1 MLADGLGGPAAGHSP
16 PDRIDYNAD
25 DRALLIGKGRIEH
38 VSPAVYAY
46 EISGMPIVRK
56 WFNYRS
62 ARPRIRRGS
71 PLDDIRPDWD
81 SETTGDL
88 LDILNVLRLCVALE
102 PSQAACSTGSLL
114 ARSSTS
120 QTSPDP
126 ACCPV
131 PIAARR
137 PPRRHGPPDL
147 WQAQG

>member
-1 MLADGLGGPAAGHSP
+1 LADGLGGPTAGHSP
-16 PDRIDYNAD
+16 PDRIDYDAD

-38 VSPAVYAY
+38 VPPAVYAY

-71 PLDDIRPDWD
+71 PLDDIRPAWD

-88 LDILNVLRLCVALE
+88 LDLLNVLGLCVALE
-102 PSQAACSTGSLL
+102 PSQANLL
-114 ARSSTS
+114 DRILAGPMIDVADLTRSGVL
-120 QTSPDP
+120 
-126 ACCPV
+126 PV

-137 PPRRHGPPDL
+137 PPRRHGPSDL